1 MSAIRIENL
10 SKSFGFFKTIHAVKN
25 LSLEI
30 EAGQVYGLL
39 GRNGAG
45 KTTTIRMLLDLVRP
59 DEGNV
64 YIYGKHVRREHDV
77 LRRIGAQV
85 EGANFYNFLT
95 GRRNLEVL
103 ALVTNMENPQKRIDE
118 LLALMGMTERS
129 KRYVKGYSTGMK
141 QRLGLVATLLHDPDL
156 IILDEPTNGLDPQGI
171 QEIRYFIRE
180 LVDKYGKTVLLSSH
194 LLGEVEQ
201 ICDRVA
207 IIDKGELV
215 REGRVSDL
223 LSDQVKISVEAEPL
237 DKAMQILSQHWT
249 CHKNARALIVDA
261 GREDAPQIVAQL
273 VEHQVKVF
281 EVQRHRQSLEEFFL
295 SVTGV
300 QDVS

>member
-223 LSDQVKISVEAEPL
+223 LSDQVKISVEAEPFDQAL
-237 DKAMQILSQHWT
+237 QILSQHWT